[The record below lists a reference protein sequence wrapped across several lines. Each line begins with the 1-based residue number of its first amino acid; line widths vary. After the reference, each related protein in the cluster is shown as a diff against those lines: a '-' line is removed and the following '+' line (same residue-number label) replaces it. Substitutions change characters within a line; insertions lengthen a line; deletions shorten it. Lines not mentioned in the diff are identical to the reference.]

1 MKETKVKWIGIFTI
15 AMVAFIHSYLF
26 INAIRGDISYRITK
40 LDFLDVLI
48 PFTILFS
55 IVFGQKVG
63 KMILINTSDHEICMA
78 RIKKVLRKIV
88 LSTIMICL
96 FIISGKMSV
105 VLFIMVI
112 IINYILIGITAFIV
126 LILLELIKAIFI
138 IRNK

>member
-48 PFTILFS
+48 PFTILLS

>member
-48 PFTILFS
+48 PFTILLS

-96 FIISGKMSV
+96 FI
-105 VLFIMVI
+105 F
-112 IINYILIGITAFIV
+112 
-126 LILLELIKAIFI
+126 
-138 IRNK
+138 

>member
-1 MKETKVKWIGIFTI
+1 MKEAKVKWIGIFTI

-48 PFTILFS
+48 PFTILLS

-112 IINYILIGITAFIV
+112 LINYILIGITAFIV

>member
-48 PFTILFS
+48 PFTILLS

-126 LILLELIKAIFI
+126 LILLELITAIFI